1 MAAAGGKRRNAAQRP
16 GLSFAHRDDA

>member
-1 MAAAGGKRRNAAQRP
+1 MAAAGGKRRNAPQRP